1 MSTLICLLDQV
12 HTSFKDETYF
22 KMGES
27 KALKFIFIVLEQIIN
42 VILIYRIYYYLLEL
56 MGRI

>member
-1 MSTLICLLDQV
+1 
-12 HTSFKDETYF
+12 
-22 KMGES
+22 MGES